1 MSGITTIE
9 EARLRAAA
17 EWWLRLREPEVSE
30 ATLLQWIAWSAREEN
45 LAAFER
51 VGTLADDV
59 RQLDDGSRGLL
70 RRTVADQPASTG
82 ASARSAARKGGHR
95 WLPLALA
102 AGFAAAAAGGYL
114 AWTYLTATVTRDYA
128 STVAQRQDVRLPDG
142 TKVALGGASR
152 IQAHFDSGLRKVEL
166 SEGEAFFQIAP
177 DETPFEVRV
186 GQLHIRDVGTSFDV
200 RRGGDRVMV
209 EVAEGRVLV
218 TAPGAGGVQEAS
230 AGQRIVYVPGVGLK
244 VAQADPTR
252 TAAWREQR
260 LEFDNEPLDVVV
272 ASLNRYS
279 RRPVRIADASLA
291 SLAFTGTIRTDAID
305 RWLEALPQVLP
316 LRVEMRPS
324 EVVLSSREVTA
335 RQ

>member
-17 EWWLRLREPEVSE
+17 EWWLRLREPEVSD

-51 VGTLADDV
+51 VGILADDV
-59 RQLDDGSRGLL
+59 EHLDDASRALL
-70 RRTVADQPASTG
+70 QRTAASKPAAG
-82 ASARSAARKGGHR
+82 RSGVRKRGR
-95 WLPLALA
+95 PWLPMALA

-114 AWTYLTATVTRDYA
+114 AWTFLTATVARDYA

-152 IQAHFDSGLRKVEL
+152 IEARFDNQLRKVEL

-186 GQLHIRDVGTSFDV
+186 GQVHIRDVGTSFDV

-218 TAPGAGGVQEAS
+218 TAPGSAGVQEAA
-230 AGQRIVYVPGVGLK
+230 AGQRIVYEPGVGLK
-244 VAQADPTR
+244 VAQADPAR

-279 RRPVRIADASLA
+279 RRPVRIADPSLA
-291 SLAFTGTIRTDAID
+291 SLAFTGSIRTDAID

-324 EVVLSSREVTA
+324 EVVLSRREVTA

>member
-1 MSGITTIE
+1 MSPITTIE

-17 EWWLRLREPEVSE
+17 DWWLRLREPEVSE
-30 ATLLQWIAWSAREEN
+30 ATLLQWVAWSAREEN

-51 VGTLADDV
+51 VGLLADDIEH
-59 RQLDDGSRGLL
+59 LDDGSRDQL
-70 RRTVADQPASTG
+70 RRVFPAKPATAKSR
-82 ASARSAARKGGHR
+82 ARP

-114 AWTYLTATVTRDYA
+114 AWTLLTATVAHDYA
-128 STVAQRQDVRLPDG
+128 SAVAQRTDVRLPDG
-142 TKVALGGASR
+142 TQVALGGASR
-152 IQAHFDSGLRKVEL
+152 IAARFDNNLRKVEL

-186 GQLHIRDVGTSFDV
+186 GQVRIRDIGTSFDV
-200 RRGGDRVMV
+200 RRGGDQVMV
-209 EVAEGRVLV
+209 EVAQGRVLV
-218 TAPGAGGVQEAS
+218 SAPGAVGVQEAS
-230 AGQRIVYVPGVGLK
+230 AGQRVVYVPGVGLK
-244 VAQADPTR
+244 VAQADPAR
-252 TAAWREQR
+252 TAAWREHR

-279 RRPVRIADASLA
+279 KRPVRIADAKLA
-291 SLAFTGTIRTDAID
+291 ALAFTGTVRTDAID

-316 LRVEMRPS
+316 LRVEIRPT
-324 EVVLSSREVTA
+324 EVVLSGREPMA